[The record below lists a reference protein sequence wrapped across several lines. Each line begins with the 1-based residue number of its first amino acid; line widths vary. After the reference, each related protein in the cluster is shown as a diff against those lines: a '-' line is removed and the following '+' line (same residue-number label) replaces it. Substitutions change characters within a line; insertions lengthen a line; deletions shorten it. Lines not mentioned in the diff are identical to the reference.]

1 MQADYRTKV
10 ASEGAKPTKLGSD
23 RQRLRSGRFTG
34 MYPKHSG
41 ELLVKT
47 HFCNTDGPGSAS
59 LV

>member
-34 MYPKHSG
+34 MYPEHS
-41 ELLVKT
+41 VN
-47 HFCNTDGPGSAS
+47 CW
-59 LV
+59 